1 MEDKCKVLISYFRKL
16 YVYWNVKV
24 WKANLYGHCGK
35 NFCNQC
41 TYATLNLSWHWYGHM
56 VCYQLI
62 GVMKAMDFNVV
73 IQLFKLIVTRKL
85 NLLFVTSWGS
95 LIWDSI
101 WTNEIIWYN
110 LIALNPTTTSCLRK
124 TRKSSGVV
132 KVQICFLGG
141 L

>member
-1 MEDKCKVLISYFRKL
+1 
-16 YVYWNVKV
+16 
-24 WKANLYGHCGK
+24 
-35 NFCNQC
+35 
-41 TYATLNLSWHWYGHM
+41 
-56 VCYQLI
+56 
-62 GVMKAMDFNVV
+62 MDFNVG

-124 TRKSSGVV
+124 TRVLELSKFRFVFWEGCNE
-132 KVQICFLGG
+132 KQQ
-141 L
+141 

>member
-1 MEDKCKVLISYFRKL
+1 
-16 YVYWNVKV
+16 
-24 WKANLYGHCGK
+24 
-35 NFCNQC
+35 
-41 TYATLNLSWHWYGHM
+41 M

-62 GVMKAMDFNVV
+62 GVMKAMDFDVV
-73 IQLFKLIVTRKL
+73 VQLFKLIVTRKL

>member
-1 MEDKCKVLISYFRKL
+1 
-16 YVYWNVKV
+16 
-24 WKANLYGHCGK
+24 
-35 NFCNQC
+35 
-41 TYATLNLSWHWYGHM
+41 M
-56 VCYQLI
+56 VTWFV
-62 GVMKAMDFNVV
+62 VMKAMDFNVV

-124 TRKSSGVV
+124 TRKSSRVV

>member
-1 MEDKCKVLISYFRKL
+1 MQSINLLFQKVIHVLKCKGMKGQPI
-16 YVYWNVKV
+16 
-24 WKANLYGHCGK
+24 AYGHCGK